1 MFAIMSI
8 VAIVL
13 IFAIFY
19 MIVYQKTKDIGVLKS
34 LGASSIGVADIF
46 LGYGATVGLVGA
58 ILGTAAG
65 AFFVHNINPI
75 HDWIGRV
82 SGLVVWN
89 REWFMFDQ
97 IPNEWE
103 WSTAFLIVAA
113 SIAAG
118 LIGALVPAI
127 LAARKQPVEALRYE

>member
-1 MFAIMSI
+1 MSI

-34 LGASSIGVADIF
+34 LGASSIGVAGIF

-65 AFFVHNINPI
+65 AIFVHNINPI

-127 LAARKQPVEALRYE
+127 LAACKQPVEALRYE